1 MPSNAVIAGMM
12 LVLSTASTSI
22 DTAIENAVPVTQTVT
37 KSPHAK
43 PRTQKTQTVYATIS
57 PSQRWEY
64 VDEGEEG
71 ESVVSDQQE
80 ESSEGQEISEETV
93 NEDIPME
100 PGSIPGVSLEEER
113 RFDQLSQCESGGDWH
128 INTGNGYFGG
138 IQFSQG
144 SWEAAGGLEFA
155 QRADLATREQ
165 QIMAGKKL
173 KDMQGWNAW
182 PSCSRK
188 YGYI

>member
-37 KSPHAK
+37 KSTHAK
-43 PRTQKTQTVYATIS
+43 PRTQKTQTVYETIS

-64 VDEGEEG
+64 VDEGEED
-71 ESVVSDQQE
+71 ESNGSQQE
-80 ESSEGQEISEETV
+80 ESSEGQEVSEETV
-93 NEDIPME
+93 NEDTPME

-165 QIMAGKKL
+165 QIIAGKKL
-173 KDMQGWNAW
+173 KDMQGWGAW

>member
-12 LVLSTASTSI
+12 LVLSTAPASI
-22 DTAIENAVPVTQTVT
+22 DTAIENAIPVTQTVT
-37 KSPHAK
+37 KSPAKRAHAQQ
-43 PRTQKTQTVYATIS
+43 PQTVYETVS
-57 PSQRWEY
+57 PLGQEQEY
-64 VDEGEEG
+64 ADEGEESSG
-71 ESVVSDQQE
+71 AQE
-80 ESSEGQEISEETV
+80 EV
-93 NEDIPME
+93 NEDTPME

-138 IQFSQG
+138 IQFAQG

-155 QRADLATREQ
+155 QRPDLATREQ
-165 QIMAGKKL
+165 QIIAGKKL
-173 KDMQGWNAW
+173 KDMQGWGAW
-182 PSCSRK
+182 PACSRK